1 MWNITSWG
9 KGHCLVR
16 RGKCHVMSELR
27 RPLLVHSKKK
37 AEQNKTKQQQQ
48 QQQQQQKTKSKPK
61 NKENKQRG
69 YSL

>member
-37 AEQNKTKQQQQ
+37 QNKTKQRQQQ
-48 QQQQQQKTKSKPK
+48 QKKTKSKPK